1 MARLVASFPE
11 WISSVEQVG
20 TTRQGRPI
28 NLWCVGPGGCS
39 TATKNLPA
47 IMYTALVHAREP
59 ATLMCLVHAL
69 RKLLG
74 DAAARVGGTHRLLAS
89 RKLLFMPIA
98 NPDGYSWNERTR
110 PRGGGMK
117 RKNGARTCNP
127 PDTENDGVDLNRN
140 FGFKCATPPH
150 RLTASPPHRLTA
162 SPASAFIHRALS
174 LSLSRSLS
182 RSLARCEFF

>member
-98 NPDGYSWNERTR
+98 MLGT
-110 PRGGGMK
+110 
-117 RKNGARTCNP
+117 
-127 PDTENDGVDLNRN
+127 V
-140 FGFKCATPPH
+140 
-150 RLTASPPHRLTA
+150 
-162 SPASAFIHRALS
+162 ALS
-174 LSLSRSLS
+174 LLLVRSQPRPSRARGPAEQLSARPVA
-182 RSLARCEFF
+182 LACGRPADHDRPRTPHSQALWA